1 MKFNAGKINN
11 AVEIG
16 ELGMGDTFIDLDNFT
31 NDHVFMVITAG
42 GYDCHVDF
50 DGEDSTIAVIDLT
63 SGELW
68 SYREDEEVI
77 PVETEEV
84 KFKVI

>member
-11 AVEIG
+11 VVEIG
-16 ELGMGDTFIDLDNFT
+16 ELGVGDTFIDPDNFN
-31 NDHVFMVITAG
+31 NDHVFMIITAT
-42 GYDCHVDF
+42 GYDCHVGF
-50 DGEDSTIAVIDLT
+50 DDDESGIAAVDLT

-68 SYREDEEVI
+68 SYRTDEEVI

-84 KFKVI
+84 KFKVV

>member
-1 MKFNAGKINN
+1 MKFNAGKITNV
-11 AVEIG
+11 VEIG
-16 ELGMGDTFIDLDNFT
+16 ELSVGDTFIDPNNFN
-31 NDHVFMVITAG
+31 NDHVFMVITAT
-42 GYDCHVDF
+42 GYDCHVGF
-50 DGEDSTIAVIDLT
+50 DDDASGYAAVDLT

-68 SYREDEEVI
+68 AYREDEEVT